1 MIRVVSASHY
11 LQPLHDEEPLPKLDD
26 ALRELC
32 REDFRRTDRFI
43 QLALLGSARCATGYG
58 LQATCGVYL
67 GSGLGP
73 IGNNI
78 VTQQQLIRDRE
89 IPKPFNFINTLGTS
103 AGFYIARN
111 LGLRG
116 QNIFI
121 SRRSASLEAVL
132 SIAIADLMLGAVG
145 QALVGVVEEATL
157 PLAAHRQRQ
166 GLVEALPLSE
176 GSHWLLLEAGDTGGR
191 QIQLMRFADYAALEG
206 FLKPLRGSGARL
218 YCTRGMETRF
228 AENLRQMFPDNAR
241 QNPTVAFHDSLEA
254 AWLTQFLT
262 AGGLDKL
269 FMVSGDNVRGWTLFQ
284 FSA

>member
-1 MIRVVSASHY
+1 MIRVVSTSHY
-11 LQPLHDEEPLPKLDD
+11 LQPLHDAQPLPRLDA

-43 QLALLGSARCATGYG
+43 QLALLGSARCASGHE
-58 LQATCGVYL
+58 LQATCGIYL

-89 IPKPFNFINTLGTS
+89 IPKPFNFINTLGSS

-121 SRRSASLEAVL
+121 SRRSANLEAVL
-132 SIAIADLMLGAVG
+132 SIAMADLMLGVVG

-166 GLVEALPLSE
+166 GLVGALPVSE
-176 GSHWLLLEAGDTGGR
+176 GSHWLLLRAGDTGGR
-191 QIQLMRFADYAALEG
+191 PIQLMRFTDYAGLED
-206 FLKPLRGSGARL
+206 FLKPPRNLGARL
-218 YCTRGMETRF
+218 CCMRGMETHF
-228 AENLRQMFPDNAR
+228 AESLRQLFPDSDPR
-241 QNPTVAFHDSLEA
+241 NPEMAFHDSLEA

-262 AGGLDKL
+262 TGGSDRL
-269 FMVSGDNVRGWTLFQ
+269 FMVNGNNVRGWTLFY

>member
-11 LQPLHDEEPLPKLDD
+11 LQPLHDAEPLPRLDD
-26 ALRELC
+26 TLRKLC

-43 QLALLGSARCATGYG
+43 QLSLLGSARCASGHE

-73 IGNNI
+73 IGNTI

-89 IPKPFNFINTLGTS
+89 IPKPFNFINTLGSS

-111 LGLRG
+111 LALSG
-116 QNIFI
+116 QNIFV

-132 SIAIADLMLGAVG
+132 SVAIADLMLGAVS

-166 GLVEALPLSE
+166 GLADALPISE
-176 GSHWLLLEAGDTGGR
+176 GSHWLLLQADGTGGR
-191 QIQLMRFADYAALEG
+191 QTQLLRFADYAALEG
-206 FLKPLRGSGARL
+206 FLKPRCRIGDQL
-218 YCTRGMETRF
+218 YCARGVELRF
-228 AENLRQMFPDNAR
+228 AETLRQMLPGNA
-241 QNPTVAFHDSLEA
+241 P
-254 AWLTQFLT
+254 
-262 AGGLDKL
+262 
-269 FMVSGDNVRGWTLFQ
+269 
-284 FSA
+284 

>member
-1 MIRVVSASHY
+1 MIRVVAASHY
-11 LQPLHDEEPLPKLDD
+11 LHPLHDAEPLPKLDGV
-26 ALRELC
+26 LRELC

-43 QLALLGSARCATGYG
+43 QLALLGSARCATGHE

-89 IPKPFNFINTLGTS
+89 IPKPFNFINTLGSS

-132 SIAIADLMLGAVG
+132 SMAIADLMLGAVG

-166 GLVEALPLSE
+166 GLVKALPLSE
-176 GSHWLLLEAGDTGGR
+176 GSHWLLLQAGDTGR
-191 QIQLMRFADYAALEG
+191 QIQVMRFADYAALEG
-206 FLKPLRGSGARL
+206 FIEPHCGLGARL
-218 YCTRGMETRF
+218 YCMRGMEPSF
-228 AENLRQMFPDNAR
+228 AQNLRQLFQDNAR
-241 QNPTVAFHDSLEA
+241 QNPVVAFHDSLEA

-269 FMVSGDNVRGWTLFQ
+269 FMVSGNNVRGWTLFY
-284 FSA
+284 FST